1 MQRVLEPELMEEMEQ
16 VIAYAEA
23 DFEKPHSEFIQRLKA
38 FVNEPKFNGKA
49 LDLGCGPG
57 DISRRF
63 ANAFPLGKIDAIDG
77 SKAMID
83 YGISS
88 VRPELKSRLNFIHG
102 KLPDGV
108 LPRLHYDIIFSN
120 SLLHH
125 LPDPQILWQAVK
137 KYSKSGTRIAVMDLL
152 RPGSTK
158 MAESLV
164 EMYATTEPKILQRD
178 FYNSLLAAF
187 TLKEIKEQIA
197 QAELPLT
204 VEQTSDRHVFV
215 SGVMPW
221 RVNGHNMTTHNM
233 VIKEKIEPIDLQK
246 PEFYINRELSLLEF
260 NKRVLAQAKDENVP
274 LLEQLNYLCISC
286 SNLDEFYEVR
296 VAGVIQMAVIDPKAA
311 GQDGLNPNEQLELIA
326 ANAHDLVEEQYRVLN
341 DVLIPKLKQENINFI
356 RRNDW
361 TEAQQKW
368 LQTYFTDQLLPILS
382 PVGLDSA
389 HPFPRILNKS
399 LNFIISLT
407 GKDAFGR
414 NSGRAILQAP
424 RSLPRIIQFPAEET
438 QSGPAD
444 FVFLSSIIHA
454 FVGELF
460 NGMTVKGCY
469 QFRVTRNSDFFVD
482 DDDIDDLLL
491 AVQGELAMRNYGDEV
506 RLEIDAMCPDE
517 TVSFL
522 LDRFEMTRDRLFLV
536 DGPVNLN
543 RLREIIGLVNRSD
556 LTFAPF
562 KPAVPTQLARNKDL
576 FAAIKRHDIL
586 LHHPFESFTPVIEF
600 LRQAAVSP
608 DVLAIKQTLYRA
620 GVDSPIVSALIKA
633 ARAGKEVTVV
643 IELRARFDEKDNI
656 SLAAKLQE
664 AAVHV
669 VYGVVGYKTH
679 AKMCLVLKREGKE
692 LRNYVHL
699 GTGNYH
705 PKTAL
710 LYTDYGLFS
719 CDKDLG
725 EDVRRVFAQLTSL
738 GKVSKLNK
746 LLQSP
751 FTLHR
756 GIIEKIE
763 REILHAQEGKTAKI
777 IIKVNAVVEE
787 QIIQALYRAS
797 QAGVKIKLI
806 VRGVCCLKPDIPGV
820 SDNIEVRS
828 IIGRFLEHSRVYAF
842 ANEGDWEVY
851 AASADLMNRNMFQR
865 VETCFPIGS
874 KRLHNRILHDLDTY
888 LGDNSQSWLL
898 KPDGSYE
905 QVRREENEAMTQAQT
920 VLLEEL
926 QTHP

>member
-1 MQRVLEPELMEEMEQ
+1 MQRVLEPELMEDPEQ

-38 FVNEPKFNGKA
+38 FVNEPKFSGKA
-49 LDLGCGPG
+49 LDLGCGSG

-63 ANAFPLGKIDAIDG
+63 AKAFPLCKIDAIDG
-77 SKAMID
+77 SRAMID
-83 YGISS
+83 YGANSIS
-88 VRPELKSRLNFIHG
+88 PELKLRLNFIHG
-102 KLPDGV
+102 KLPDGE
-108 LPRLHYDIIFSN
+108 LPESSYDIIFSN

-125 LPDPQILWQAVK
+125 LPDPQILWQVIK
-137 KYSKSGTRIAVMDLL
+137 KYSKSGARIAIMDLL
-152 RPGSTK
+152 RPGTAN
-158 MAESLV
+158 MAKTLV
-164 EMYATTEPKILQRD
+164 EMYAATEPKILQRD
-178 FYNSLLAAF
+178 FYCSLLAAF
-187 TLKEIKEQIA
+187 TIEEIKLQIA
-197 QAELPLT
+197 QAGLSLT
-204 VEQTSDRHVFV
+204 VDKISDRHVFV
-215 SGVMPW
+215 SGIMT
-221 RVNGHNMTTHNM
+221 RQGNGHNMTPNIKT
-233 VIKEKIEPIDLQK
+233 KEKVETIDLQK
-246 PEFYINRELSLLEF
+246 PELYINRELSLLEF
-260 NKRVLAQAKDENVP
+260 NKRVLAQAKDDNVP
-274 LLEQLNYLCISC
+274 LLERLNYLCISC
-286 SNLDEFYEVR
+286 SNLDEFYEIR
-296 VAGVIQMAVIDPKAA
+296 VAGVIQMAVIDPKAN
-311 GQDGLNPNEQLELIA
+311 GQDGLNPNEQLEFIA
-326 ANAHDLVEEQYRVLN
+326 TNAHELVNEQYRVLN
-341 DVLIPKLKQENINFI
+341 EILIPKLNQENIRFI

-361 TEAQQKW
+361 TETQQKW
-368 LQTYFTDQLLPILS
+368 LQTYFIDQLLPILS

-424 RSLPRIIQFPAEET
+424 RSLPRIIQFPSEET
-438 QSGPAD
+438 QSGPTD

-482 DDDIDDLLL
+482 DDAIDDLLL

-506 RLEIDAMCPDE
+506 RLEIDANCPDE

-543 RLREIIGLVNRSD
+543 RLQEIIALVDRPD
-556 LTFAPF
+556 LSFTPF
-562 KPAVPTQLARNKDL
+562 KPVVPSQLARNKDI

-586 LHHPFESFTPVIEF
+586 LHHPFESFTPVVEF
-600 LRQAAVSP
+600 LRQAAVAP
-608 DVLAIKQTLYRA
+608 DVLAIKQTLYRTGA
-620 GVDSPIVSALIKA
+620 DSPIVSALIKA

-751 FTLHR
+751 FTLHS
-756 GIIEKIE
+756 GIITKIE
-763 REILHAQEGKTAKI
+763 REILHAQEGKLAKI
-777 IIKVNAVVEE
+777 ILKVNAVVEE

-797 QAGVKIKLI
+797 QAGVKVKLI
-806 VRGVCCLKPDIPGV
+806 VRGVCCLKPGIPGV

-828 IIGRFLEHSRVYAF
+828 IIGRFLEHARVYAF
-842 ANEGDWEVY
+842 ANDGNWEVY
-851 AASADLMNRNMFQR
+851 ASSGDLMNRNMFQR
-865 VETCFPIGS
+865 VEACFPIEN
-874 KRLHNRILHDLDTY
+874 KRLHQRILHDLDTY
-888 LGDNSQSWLL
+888 LSDNSQSWLL
-898 KPDGSYE
+898 QSDGSYR
-905 QVRREENEAMTQAQT
+905 QIQRKRNVALIQAQM
-920 VLLEEL
+920 VLLQEL
-926 QTHP
+926 QNQP